1 MQRRQKQMKGLKKLI
16 SFAAVCGV
24 LGASVIPL
32 SACAKSEEVLTL
44 RVANWEEYIDLGDWG
59 EDELIDIQNPYAENP
74 DDGIIGRNSIVDDFT
89 EWFNSQNFGYEI
101 KVEYSTFG
109 TNEDLYNR
117 LKLGDVYD
125 IVCPSDY
132 LIMKLIAEGAVE
144 PYSDNFL
151 DAEDESNYY
160 TRNVSPYIAGVFS
173 DNGWTQ
179 YAACYMWGTVGV
191 MYNPETIEDVEDIN
205 NFDILLDEDYYKQ
218 VTVKDNVR
226 DAYFAALSIL
236 NKDTLLKGDITAEK
250 RTALLNATDE
260 ETVAA
265 AEDILK
271 RIKENVYSFETD
283 SGKADMITG
292 KVAAN
297 TQWSGDSVYIMDE
310 AESDETNPTELWYS
324 VPEECTNLW
333 FDGWVMLKDG
343 IGGDERR
350 KQAAEAFVNFLSRP
364 DNAVRNMYYIG
375 YTSAIASDTMFDYFD
390 WYYGLSLDPEDE
402 EYFDEEITE
411 VFEYDV
417 SYYFGGEKGDYT
429 IYIDASTI
437 DFDRQKYADYKTIE
451 RLGEEYGN
459 DIEYTVYSG
468 IDDISRGRQA
478 FAQYPPE
485 SVIERSVV
493 MQDFGDRLGAINQMW
508 INVRCPDLLDFNPVV
523 VWSTAGV
530 IVVLGALIIVYKL
543 RYRLPSLPR
552 RKGKNNPV

>member
-1 MQRRQKQMKGLKKLI
+1 MKGLKKLI

-109 TNEDLYNR
+109 TKEDLYNR

-144 PYSDNFL
+144 PYSDDFL

-236 NKDTLLKGDITAEK
+236 NKDTLLKGDITAEE

-429 IYIDASTI
+429 IYIDASAI
-437 DFDRQKYADYKTIE
+437 DFDRQKYADYKTTE

-468 IDDISRGRQA
+468 IDGISRGRQA

-530 IVVLGALIIVYKL
+530 IVVLGALIVVYKL

>member
-1 MQRRQKQMKGLKKLI
+1 MKGLKKLI

-125 IVCPSDY
+125 LVCPSDY

-144 PYSDNFL
+144 PYSDDFL
-151 DAEDESNYY
+151 DAEEESNYY

-173 DNGWTQ
+173 DNDWTQ
-179 YAACYMWGTVGV
+179 YAACYMWGTVGI

-236 NKDTLLKGDITAEK
+236 NKDTLLKGDITAEE

-437 DFDRQKYADYKTIE
+437 DFDRQKYADYKTTE

-493 MQDFGDRLGAINQMW
+493 MQDFGDRLEAINQMW

-530 IVVLGALIIVYKL
+530 IIVLGALIIVYKL

-552 RKGKNNPV
+552 RKSKNNPV

>member
-1 MQRRQKQMKGLKKLI
+1 MKGLKKLI

-125 IVCPSDY
+125 IACPSDY

-144 PYSDNFL
+144 PYSDDFL

-179 YAACYMWGTVGV
+179 YAACYMWGTVGI

-236 NKDTLLKGDITAEK
+236 NKDTLLKGDITAEE

-343 IGGDERR
+343 IGGDERK

-429 IYIDASTI
+429 IYIDASAI

-530 IVVLGALIIVYKL
+530 IVVLGALIVVYKL

>member
-1 MQRRQKQMKGLKKLI
+1 MKGLKKLI

-125 IVCPSDY
+125 LVCPSDY

-144 PYSDNFL
+144 PYSDDFL
-151 DAEDESNYY
+151 DAEEESNYY

-429 IYIDASTI
+429 IYIDASAI

>member
-1 MQRRQKQMKGLKKLI
+1 MKGLKKLI

-125 IVCPSDY
+125 LVCPSDY

-144 PYSDNFL
+144 PYSDDVL

-236 NKDTLLKGDITAEK
+236 NKDTLLKGDITAEE

-437 DFDRQKYADYKTIE
+437 DFDRQKYADYKTTE